1 VPLASFI
8 AGVLVVVGL
17 PADYFV
23 RTPKSPKRGRA
34 LRLVLAVAK
43 NILGVIV
50 FVVGFVMALPLV
62 PGPGALLMLVGLG
75 LVDFPGKRSLE
86 RRLLREPHLL
96 ASVNKMRMR
105 FGKLP
110 LLT

>member
-1 VPLASFI
+1 M
-8 AGVLVVVGL
+8 LVVVGL

-23 RTPKSPKRGRA
+23 RTSESPKRGRA
-34 LRLVLAVAK
+34 LRLVLAAAK
-43 NILGVIV
+43 NILGVIL

-62 PGPGALLMLVGLG
+62 PGPGALFMLLGLG

-96 ASVNKMRMR
+96 ASVNKMRAR
-105 FGKLP
+105 FGKPP